1 MLLYQEGPI
10 TFDYDSKFDTL
21 YASINGK
28 DKSHSYG
35 DDRFPELIVARDMET
50 DEIVGFTIFR
60 YIRSN
65 MERTRA
71 MLERYF
77 SSYVKSDV
85 QPEPYLDL
93 VHEKLQH
100 IPKRVPIPVPEPE
113 NRNVFF
119 LCDGAVEGCP
129 KTNCYKVGN
138 ECRHT
143 SDENH
148 ALNSEPHNFVP
159 DEEGNLWETES

>member
-21 YASINGK
+21 YASINCK

-35 DDRFPELIVARDMET
+35 DDRVPELIVARDMET

-85 QPEPYLDL
+85 QPEPYLNP

-100 IPKRVPIPVPEPE
+100 MPKRVSIPVPEPE

-143 SDENH
+143 LDENH
-148 ALNSEPHNFVP
+148 ALNSEPHNFIL

>member
-35 DDRFPELIVARDMET
+35 DDRVPELIVARDMET

-77 SSYVKSDV
+77 SSTRNLMFNQNPILIWFMKNFSICLRGY
-85 QPEPYLDL
+85 PYRYQ
-93 VHEKLQH
+93 K
-100 IPKRVPIPVPEPE
+100 IRMS
-113 NRNVFF
+113 FF
-119 LCDGAVEGCP
+119 YAMV
-129 KTNCYKVGN
+129 
-138 ECRHT
+138 R
-143 SDENH
+143 
-148 ALNSEPHNFVP
+148 
-159 DEEGNLWETES
+159 